1 MLTTNNMD
9 TNTNSYDTNQVSEY
23 GGGGKLKK
31 ALPLI
36 GIVMLI
42 FSVSAYALFVR
53 SEMDDYSKVKADIS
67 TKSERVA
74 QLKKQIDTYKE
85 TEKKM
90 DLTTEVQK
98 KTLINSIPVGVNQD
112 GIIEDLVK
120 IASENDVKLKSVSFG
135 VSRGDETKVGVVKM
149 NASFEG
155 NYNDLL
161 NFLEGIEENARFFKV
176 TSISVQVNDVSG
188 LDIKRVTFS
197 LSLDAYY
204 Q

>member
-9 TNTNSYDTNQVSEY
+9 TNSYDANQVSEY

-36 GIVMLI
+36 GIVLLI
-42 FSVSAYALFVR
+42 VSVSAYALFVR

-120 IASENDVKLKSVSFG
+120 IAGDNDVKLKSVSFG

>member
-1 MLTTNNMD
+1 MD
-9 TNTNSYDTNQVSEY
+9 TNSYDTNLGY
-23 GGGGKLKK
+23 DGGGKLKK
-31 ALPLI
+31 ILPLV

-42 FSVSAYALFVR
+42 LSVSVYAFFVR

-67 TKSERVA
+67 TKSERVEK
-74 QLKKQIDTYKE
+74 LRKQIDTYKE

-120 IASENDVKLKSVSFG
+120 IAGDNDVKLKSVSFG

-176 TSISVQVNDVSG
+176 TSISVQISDVTG

>member
-1 MLTTNNMD
+1 MD
-9 TNTNSYDTNQVSEY
+9 TNSYDANQVSGY
-23 GGGGKLKK
+23 DGGGKLKK

-42 FSVSAYALFVR
+42 ASVSAYALFVR

>member
-9 TNTNSYDTNQVSEY
+9 TNTNSYEPNQSSGY
-23 GGGGKLKK
+23 TGGGGVKRIMSLV
-31 ALPLI
+31 
-36 GIVMLI
+36 GVVMLI
-42 FSVSAYALFVR
+42 AAVSTYAFYVR
-53 SEMDDYSKVKADIS
+53 PQMQDYSKVKADITS
-67 TKSERVA
+67 KSERIEK
-74 QLKKQIDTYKE
+74 LKTQITTYKD

-98 KTLINSIPVGVNQD
+98 KTLINSIPIGVNQD

-120 IASENDVKLKSVSFG
+120 IADENDVNLKSVSFG
-135 VSRGDETKVGVVKM
+135 VSRSDETKVGVVKM

-176 TSISVQVNDVSG
+176 TSINVQVSEVPD
-188 LDIKRVTFS
+188 LDIKKVMFS
-197 LSLDAYY
+197 LSIDAYY